1 MTQEPFEGFRLSL
14 QQRRVWRL
22 QQENPFYG
30 TQCAVLLTGSL
41 NTAALQEAI
50 QHVVQRHEILRT
62 TFHCVEGLEF
72 PLQVIAERGTPLHQ
86 DVDLRSLSP
95 EKQAAKIAE
104 LFRQEQRT
112 PFDYTQGPLLR
123 VSLLALSENSHLLL
137 ISLPALC
144 ADVWAL
150 QNLVQEI
157 GHGYAAYPRQAVLP
171 EVPVH
176 YADFVAWQQ
185 DILTDADGEAGRAYW
200 RAQDFV
206 ADTVLV
212 LPDTGK
218 PAGNAGDVPQ
228 TLAVTI
234 APDDLA
240 RLETMAQQYDPSMAV
255 LLLACWQLL
264 LWRLTGQLD
273 ILVGYVCNGRKYA
286 ELQGAMGLF
295 AWTLPIR
302 GHFAGNVQW
311 RDLVGQLHAA
321 VHMASAWMEYFPE
334 SPSLD
339 TAFAVGFSFAER
351 AIRQDYGG
359 VSFAVQQQYSRSDR
373 LQLHLACERT
383 EKALLVE
390 FHYDPHCFQGE
401 AVTRLAGQFTTLL
414 TSITTAPHT
423 PICAVDILSAPE
435 RQQVLVAW
443 NNTASNYP
451 QDQCIYQLFEE
462 QATQTPDVMAVV
474 CDEIHLTYQAL
485 HDRTNRVARHLQG
498 LGVGPEVRVG
508 ICLERSVELVVG
520 MLGILKAGGAYVPL
534 DPGYPQER
542 LAFML
547 ADAQVQVLLTQQGL
561 VAGLPEHR
569 AQMFCLDADWPL
581 IEQQETDQAQ
591 LQLSPQNLAYVMYT
605 SGSTG
610 EPRGTMITQANV
622 GHYVR
627 ALQARLGI
635 AADDRYLHTAS
646 VAFSSSVRQLM
657 LPLTHGATVVMAT
670 TDQLRDPLALG
681 QAIKRH
687 EVTVLDMMPSYW
699 RNLTNALRRL
709 TPEARR
715 ALLDNGLRLLLS
727 ASEPLASD
735 VPGIWA
741 TEFQHPAYLLNMFGQ
756 TETTGIV
763 AVYPIPSQ
771 GDTGPIVPIG
781 RPIVDTQV
789 YLLDPHLQPVPI
801 GVPGELCVGGRGLGR
816 GYLHRPE
823 LTAQKFLPQPF
834 SAEPGA
840 WLYRTGDLARYLPD
854 GTIAFL
860 GRLDHQVKIRGGR
873 IEPGEIE
880 AVLSQHP
887 AVAAAVVVGR
897 EATPGSD
904 QHLVAY
910 VVPKAEAGRGC
921 ELLSV
926 SALRDFLQQKLPAY
940 MVPAAFV
947 PLAAL
952 PLTPNGKIDRQAL
965 PAPTPAQ
972 PALEKAFVPP
982 RTPVEAEVAR
992 IWAEVLG
999 RDRVGVHD
1007 NFFELG
1013 GHSLLAAQVIYRLRE
1028 TFLVDLP
1035 LPSLFEAP
1043 TVAGVAAVIVRGQG
1057 DEDEQAKIARTLAD
1071 IEQLSADEVH
1081 ILLAVEREESD
1092 RHDTAC

>member
-1 MTQEPFEGFRLSL
+1 MTQESFEGFRLSL

-22 QQENPFYG
+22 QQENPSYG
-30 TQCAVLLTGSL
+30 AQCAVLLTGGL

-62 TFHCVEGLEF
+62 TFHRVEGLEF
-72 PLQVIAERGTPLHQ
+72 PLQVIADWSTPLRQ

-95 EKQAAKIAE
+95 QEQGAKFAE

-123 VSLLALSENSHLLL
+123 VSLLALSGDTHLLL

-144 ADVWAL
+144 ADVWTL
-150 QNLVQEI
+150 TNLVQEI

-171 EVPVH
+171 EVPVQ
-176 YADFVAWQQ
+176 YADFTAWQQ
-185 DILTDADGEAGRAYW
+185 DVLTDADGEAGRAYW
-200 RAQDFV
+200 RAQDFL
-206 ADTVLV
+206 ANAALV
-212 LPDTGK
+212 LPNTGK

-228 TLAVTI
+228 TLAVTMT
-234 APDDLA
+234 PDELV
-240 RLETMAQQYDPSMAV
+240 RLETMARQYDTSIDV

-264 LWRLTGQLD
+264 LWRLTGQSD

-302 GHFAGNVQW
+302 GHFADHVPW
-311 RDLVGQLHAA
+311 RDVVGQLHEA
-321 VHMASAWMEYFPE
+321 VRMASAWMEYSPE
-334 SPSLD
+334 SHRLD
-339 TAFAVGFSFAER
+339 TTFAVGFSFAER
-351 AIRQDYGG
+351 AVRQDYEGM
-359 VSFAVQQQYSRSDR
+359 SFAVQQQYSRSDR
-373 LQLHLACERT
+373 FQLHLSCERA
-383 EKALLVE
+383 EEVLLVE
-390 FHYDPHCFQGE
+390 FHYDPHCFQVE
-401 AVTRLAGQFTTLL
+401 AVTRLAGYFTTLL
-414 TSITTAPHT
+414 ASITTAPHT
-423 PICAVDILSAPE
+423 PIGTVDILSAPE
-435 RQQVLVAW
+435 RQQVLGAW
-443 NNTASNYP
+443 NNTASDHP
-451 QDQCIYQLFEE
+451 QDWCIHQLFEA
-462 QATQTPDVMAVV
+462 QATQTPDAMAVV
-474 CDEIHLTYQAL
+474 CDETHLTYQAL
-485 HDRTNRVARHLQG
+485 HDRANRVARYLQV
-498 LGVGPEVRVG
+498 LGVGPEVLVG
-508 ICLERSVELVVG
+508 ICLERSVDLVVG
-520 MLGILKAGGAYVPL
+520 ILGILKAGGAYVPL
-534 DPGYPQER
+534 DPAYPRER

-561 VAGLPEHR
+561 VAGLPEHG
-569 AQMFCLDADWPL
+569 AQMLCLDTDWPL
-581 IEQQETDQAQ
+581 LAQQGIDKAP
-591 LQLSPQNLAYVMYT
+591 LQSSPQNLAYVIYT

-635 AADDRYLHTAS
+635 TADDRYIHTAS
-646 VAFSSSVRQLM
+646 VAFSSSVRQLL
-657 LPLTHGATVVMAT
+657 LPLAHGATVVMAT
-670 TDQLRDPLALG
+670 TEQLWDPLALC
-681 QAIKRH
+681 QVIKRH
-687 EVTVLDMMPSYW
+687 EVTVLDIMPSYW
-699 RNLTNALRRL
+699 RNLTNALGQL
-709 TPEARR
+709 TPESRR
-715 ALLDNGLRLLLS
+715 ALLDNRLRLLLS
-727 ASEPLASD
+727 ASEPLASN
-735 VPGIWA
+735 VPSIWA
-741 TEFQHPAYLLNMFGQ
+741 TEFQHPAHLINMFGQ

-771 GDTGPIVPIG
+771 GDMGSIVPIG
-781 RPIVDTQV
+781 RPIVDTQL
-789 YLLDPHLQPVPI
+789 YLLDTYLQPVPI

-816 GYLHRPE
+816 GYLHRPD
-823 LTAQKFLPQPF
+823 LTAQKFLPHPF
-834 SAEPGA
+834 RAELGTR
-840 WLYRTGDLARYLPD
+840 LYRTGDLARYLPD

-860 GRLDHQVKIRGGR
+860 GRLDHQVKIRGVR

-887 AVAAAVVVGR
+887 DVAAAVVGWG
-897 EATPGSD
+897 EAPGGD
-904 QHLVAY
+904 QRLVAY
-910 VVPKAEAGRGC
+910 VVPKTETGYGP
-921 ELLSV
+921 EQLSV
-926 SALRDFLQQKLPAY
+926 SALRDFLQPKLPEY
-940 MVPAAFV
+940 MLPAAFV

-965 PAPTPAQ
+965 PASGSAR
-972 PALEKAFVPP
+972 PALEQAFVPP

-1028 TFLVDLP
+1028 TFLVEFP

-1043 TVAGVAAVIVRGQG
+1043 TVAGVAAVIIRGQAG
-1057 DEDEQAKIARTLAD
+1057 QDEQAKIARTLAD

-1081 ILLAVEREESD
+1081 TLLAVEREESD